1 MSETAY
7 LNLLRDILENGTPTE
22 DRTGTG
28 TLSVF
33 GRQLRFSLVDGFP
46 LLTTKRVHFRSVAG
60 ELLWMLSGSTN
71 VKDLQAL
78 GVSIWDEWA
87 QEDGELGPVYGRQW
101 RNWESYE
108 GRPVVDQI
116 AAVIKGIPTDPH
128 SRRHLVSA
136 WNVADLPDMALPPCH
151 YAFQF
156 YVRGGRLNCMFQMRG
171 ADTFIGLPF
180 NIASYALLT
189 LMIAQVCDLAPG
201 ELVVS
206 IGDAHLYRNHIEQAR
221 LQLTRE
227 PRPLPT
233 VRLTPGIR
241 DIDAFTLADIV
252 LEGYGPHPTIKA
264 EVSV

>member
-33 GRQLRFSLVDGFP
+33 GRQLRFNLVDGFP

-101 RNWESYE
+101 RRWD
-108 GRPVVDQI
+108 GQWPVYTDQI
-116 AAVIKGIPTDPH
+116 AALIEGIKEDPQ

-156 YVRGGRLNCMFQMRG
+156 YVRGGRLSCMFQMRG

-252 LEGYGPHPTIKA
+252 LEGYDPHPTIKA
-264 EVSV
+264 PVSV